1 MQREGCS
8 LIFPSLLQYLSNY
21 SIHAAMKAYLETVQE
36 KARENKIDLLK
47 AFKVAQ
53 IPTSTYYR
61 TINGETEMRFD
72 TACKVLDAIDEQI
85 RRDKAAQYTK
95 QLRASGQDI
104 SRSKARQGVKPRK
117 LKR

>member
-47 AFKVAQ
+47 A
-53 IPTSTYYR
+53 
-61 TINGETEMRFD
+61 
-72 TACKVLDAIDEQI
+72 
-85 RRDKAAQYTK
+85 
-95 QLRASGQDI
+95 LR
-104 SRSKARQGVKPRK
+104 
-117 LKR
+117 